1 MSESIAVI
9 GGGIAGVQAALDLAT
24 AGVEVHLIERGP
36 SLGGHMAQL
45 DKTFPTNDCSVCIL
59 SPKLVEACRHE
70 LIRVWTMT
78 DVIGLEGEAPEL
90 NLRLRVR
97 PRYVDE
103 EKCVGCGECSHT
115 CPVSVDSEFDMGL
128 GTRRAIF
135 VPFPQA
141 VPLKYAIEHDHC
153 LMFNKGRCGVC
164 QKICPADA
172 IDFTMEEREEILEV
186 GAVIIAT
193 GFDQLDPREIAPYRY
208 GESPDLVTG
217 LEFERL
223 LSPSGP
229 TGGRLIKNDGSA
241 PRRLVFV
248 QCAGSRDV
256 NHCEYCSRFCCMASL
271 KQAMVAIEHEP
282 LLEEITVC
290 YMDMRSYGKDY
301 DRYLERA
308 AGLGIRLLK
317 GRVSEVITDPLGVR
331 VEDVRSAS
339 IEEIEAD
346 MIVLAMAAVPSKGTM
361 ELAKSIGIEC
371 AGDGFIRTM
380 ASAEGALLTSRR
392 GVFAAGCC
400 AGPKDIPDSVCEA
413 SASASLALNILA
425 KRKPRP
431 LGKPKMRE
439 ISGEAPRVG
448 VFVCMCGTN
457 IASTVD
463 VPMVV
468 ASAFGIEG
476 VVHAEESMFT
486 CSEGSLQDIAK
497 RIEEKG
503 INRVVIASC
512 TPRTHEPLF
521 RDTLEKAGLNPYL
534 LEMAN
539 IRDQCSWVHK
549 GEPVRATE
557 KAIDLV
563 KSAVAKALLLEPLE
577 PQISEIIREAA
588 VVGGGCAGLCAA
600 RDLSRQGFG
609 VHLIELGESLGGTLR
624 NIRVGLYGQDA
635 PELLDPLVESL
646 QNVDITT
653 DARIESIC
661 GSVGD
666 FTITLEGGKELRVGA
681 IIISPGAEIASGCE
695 YGEGAI
701 TSLELDRILKEG
713 EPLPK
718 RVTLVQCVGVRNERY
733 GCSRFCCAKALD
745 QAKHMASMG
754 VEVSI
759 IHRDMMTFQR
769 GSEELYREVSALGVR
784 FYRTDRPPRI
794 RENGLEFRSIYD
806 EDLIIPSDLVVLSV
820 GLVPSDSNKDLSLQL
835 KVPLSQEGFF
845 MEKHPKLA
853 PVEFAVDG
861 IFVAGCAQYPKDLLD
876 SMIQGS
882 AAAAKASALLSR
894 KSLMTPG
901 QVCAVDEE
909 RCRGC
914 GECESLCNFGA
925 ARLIEVSGRP
935 VSKIEAK
942 MCKGCGICA
951 VSCPTNAIEARGFTT
966 KQIDAQ
972 LSALIG
978 GGK

>member
-1 MSESIAVI
+1 MSEAIAVI
-9 GGGIAGVQAALDLAT
+9 GGGITGVQTALDLAN
-24 AGVEVHLIERGP
+24 AGIEVHLIERSP

-59 SPKLVEACRHE
+59 SPKLVEAYRHQ
-70 LIRVWTMT
+70 LIRVWTMA

-90 NLRLRVR
+90 SLRIRVR

-103 EKCVGCGECSHT
+103 EKCVGCGECSQK

-128 GTRRAIF
+128 GTREAIC
-135 VPFPQA
+135 VPFAQA
-141 VPLKYAIEHDHC
+141 VPLKYAIDTRHC
-153 LMFNKGRCGVC
+153 LMLTKGRCGVC

-172 IDFTMEEREEILEV
+172 IDFTMEEREEILDV

-193 GFDQLDPREIAPYRY
+193 GFDQLDPKEIAPYRY
-208 GESPDLVTG
+208 GQSPDLVTG

-229 TGGRLIKNDGSA
+229 TGGRLLKKDGST
-241 PRRLVFV
+241 PRRLIFV
-248 QCAGSRDV
+248 QCAGSRDT

-282 LLEEITVC
+282 LLEELTVC

-301 DRYLERA
+301 DRYRERA
-308 AGLGIRLLK
+308 AEQGIRLLK
-317 GRVSEVITDPLGVR
+317 GRVSEVVTDPLGVR

-339 IEEIEAD
+339 IEDIEAD
-346 MIVLAMAAVPSKGTM
+346 MVILAMAAVPSTGTM
-361 ELAKSIGIEC
+361 ELAKSMGVEC
-371 AGDGFIRTM
+371 GGDGFIRTK

-400 AGPKDIPDSVCEA
+400 TGPKDIPDSVCEG
-413 SASASLALNILA
+413 SAAASLALTTFP
-425 KRKPRP
+425 KRKPRS
-431 LGKPKMRE
+431 LRKPKIRDV
-439 ISGEAPRVG
+439 SGEAPRVG
-448 VFVCMCGTN
+448 VFVCRCGTN

-463 VPMVV
+463 VPAVV
-468 ASAFGIEG
+468 ASASGIRG

-549 GEPVRATE
+549 REPDKATE

-563 KSAVAKALLLEPLE
+563 ESAVAKALLLEPLE
-577 PQISEIIREAA
+577 PQISDIVREAA

-609 VHLIELGESLGGTLR
+609 VHLIELGESLGGMLR
-624 NIRVGLYGQDA
+624 DVRVGLEGDDS
-635 PELLDPLVESL
+635 PELVTSLVESL
-646 QNVDITT
+646 ENVDITT
-653 DARIESIC
+653 NARIESIC

-666 FTITLEGGKELRVGA
+666 FTITLEGGEELKVGA
-681 IIISPGAEIASGCE
+681 LVISPGAEIASGCE
-695 YGEGAI
+695 FGEGAI
-701 TSLELDRILKEG
+701 TSLELDRMLKEG
-713 EPLPK
+713 EPLPR

-733 GCSRFCCAKALD
+733 GCSRFCCVKALE

-759 IHRDMMTFQR
+759 IHRDIMTFQR
-769 GSEELYREVSALGVR
+769 GGEELYREVSALGVR
-784 FYRTDRPPRI
+784 FYRSDYPPKI
-794 RENGLEFRSIYD
+794 QKDCLKFRSVYD
-806 EDLIIPSDLVVLSV
+806 EDLVVPTDLVVLSV
-820 GLVPSDSNKDLSLQL
+820 GLVPSNSNKDLSLQL

-845 MEKHPKLA
+845 MERHPKLA

-861 IFVAGCAQYPKDLLD
+861 IFVAGCAQYPKDLLE

-882 AAAAKASALLSR
+882 AAAAKASTLLSR
-894 KSLMTPG
+894 KSLITPG

-914 GECESLCNFGA
+914 GECESLCNYGA
-925 ARLIEVSGRP
+925 ARLMEASGRL

-951 VSCPTNAIEARGFTT
+951 VSCPTNAIEARGFTS

-972 LSALIG
+972 LSALLG